1 MPFDAAARPLA
12 ETVTFS
18 QAAPCDL
25 TDAFAAAGELDA
37 NWAARHPERALA
49 FLMVSPSPCAALDA
63 LLAA

>member
-18 QAAPCDL
+18 EAAPADL
-25 TDAFAAAGELDA
+25 AGAFAAAGELDA
-37 NWAARHPERALA
+37 AWAERHPDRALA